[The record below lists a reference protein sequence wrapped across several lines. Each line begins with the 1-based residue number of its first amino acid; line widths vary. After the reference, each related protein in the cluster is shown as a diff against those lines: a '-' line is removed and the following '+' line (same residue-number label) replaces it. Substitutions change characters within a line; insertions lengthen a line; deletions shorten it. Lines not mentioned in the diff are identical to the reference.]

1 MSKAAFWQ
9 RGESL
14 DFTNATTDMIEANTV
29 MTLGSRICVAGTD
42 ILTGETGSIHV
53 AGVFAFPKG
62 EGEITAGAEV
72 YFSESDG
79 MITSQ
84 AEGGVKA
91 GFAVSGAA
99 ADDNKVLVKI
109 NA

>member
-42 ILTGETGSIHV
+42 ILPGETGSIHV
-53 AGVFAFPKG
+53 AGGFAFPKRK
-62 EGEITAGAEV
+62 AESRRDLP
-72 YFSESDG
+72 FPG
-79 MITSQ
+79 RQLMTIR
-84 AEGGVKA
+84 
-91 GFAVSGAA
+91 FW
-99 ADDNKVLVKI
+99 
-109 NA
+109 

>member
-42 ILTGETGSIHV
+42 ILPGETGSI
-53 AGVFAFPKG
+53 
-62 EGEITAGAEV
+62 
-72 YFSESDG
+72 SESDG

>member
-9 RGESL
+9 RGESI
-14 DFTNATTDMIEANTV
+14 DFNNATTETIEANSLMV
-29 MTLGSRICVAGTD
+29 FGSRICVAGTD
-42 ILTGETGSIHV
+42 ILPGETGSIHV
-53 AGVFAFPKG
+53 TGVFVFPKG
-62 EGEITAGAEV
+62 NEEITAGAEV
-72 YFSESDG
+72 YYAESDG
-79 MITSQ
+79 AISSKE
-84 AEGGVKA
+84 EGGVKA

>member
-1 MSKAAFWQ
+1 
-9 RGESL
+9 
-14 DFTNATTDMIEANTV
+14 MIEANTV

-42 ILTGETGSIHV
+42 ILPGETGSVHV
-53 AGVFAFPKG
+53 TGVFAFPKG
-62 EGEITAGAEV
+62 DGEITAGAEV

-79 MITSQ
+79 RITSQ
-84 AEGGVKA
+84 AEGGAKA